1 MLKPVMFHVHAN
13 YTFVE
18 GIYDA
23 SVVDEATRFRK
34 SGYRHAT
41 AYKNR
46 VWDGYTRLFSKAKN
60 AFPTGLLDRVIKHY
74 KKHYPNFLYIVT
86 DHRDF
91 LPPKSVPKVQDVP
104 LEGVTLRQHQ
114 VKAGNAMLRKKHGVL
129 WAATNSGKTEV
140 AIATIKALDSPTLFL
155 VKGKDLVLQTYERF
169 KKRLGGEEVGI
180 VMSTKWDV
188 RKFTVAS
195 ADTLARRFNPT
206 KVTPKALEA
215 KRKVED
221 LLTSVKVVVIDE
233 CHTLASDG
241 LFSIVRYCTAPYRF
255 GLSGTPFKRGD
266 KQDLKL
272 IALTGEVC
280 YKVTNK
286 EMISDG
292 VSVPTHITFVDID
305 KPTLPVGIDYPTAYE
320 DGIVNNIYRNK
331 IISDAALK
339 YCAAGKQVLIIVK
352 KIDHGHL
359 LSDLLTASGAFIPH
373 TFIHGSVETEV
384 RTEALENFKNG
395 ITKVLIA
402 SSILDQGVDIPN
414 IDVLIFASGGNSYI
428 RAIQRVGRGL
438 RMHHTKDKL
447 VVVDFSDRTNKYL
460 AKHSVERIKTY
471 TKEKCFTIDIV
482 DTVEELVGVHHGA

>member
-1 MLKPVMFHVHAN
+1 MSNPTLHIYSN
-13 YTFVE
+13 YTFIE
-18 GIYDA
+18 GVYDK
-23 SVVDEATRFRK
+23 SVVDAATRFRK

-46 VWDGYTRLFSKAKN
+46 VWDGYTRLFSKAKD
-60 AFPTGLLDRVIKHY
+60 AFPTGLKDRVVKYY
-74 KKHYPNFLYIVT
+74 KKQYPDIKFEIV

-91 LPPKSVPKVQDVP
+91 KSSKVVPKVQDIH
-104 LEGVTLRQHQ
+104 LRGVTLRDHQ
-114 VKAGNAMLRKKHGVL
+114 VKAGNAMLKRKHGVL

-140 AIATIKALDSPTLFL
+140 AIAVIKALDEPTLFL

-169 KKRLGGEEVGI
+169 KKRLGDEDVGI
-180 VMSTKWDV
+180 IMSNKWDV
-188 RKFTVAS
+188 KKFTVAS
-195 ADTLARRFNPT
+195 ADTLARRFNPP
-206 KVTPKALEA
+206 KVTTKSVGN
-215 KRKVED
+215 KKIVEE
-221 LLTSVKVVVIDE
+221 LLTSVRVVIIDE

-241 LFSIVRYCTAPYRF
+241 LFTIVRYCTAPYRY

-286 EMISDG
+286 EMIDDG

-305 KPTLPVGIDYPTAYE
+305 KPNMPVGIDYQSAYE
-320 DGIVNNIYRNK
+320 DGVV
-331 IISDAALK
+331 
-339 YCAAGKQVLIIVK
+339 KQVLIIVK
-352 KIDHGHL
+352 KIDHGNAL
-359 LSDLLTASGAFIPH
+359 DDLITIHGDFIPH
-373 TFIHGSVETEV
+373 TFIHGSLDTNA
-384 RTEALENFKNG
+384 RSEALDDFKGG
-395 ITKVLIA
+395 IIKVLIA

-438 RMHHTKDKL
+438 RLHDSKDSL
-447 VVVDFSDRTNKYL
+447 TVVDFSDRTNKYL
-460 AKHSVERIKTY
+460 AKHSIERIKTY

-482 DTVEELVGVHHGA
+482 DTVEELVGVRH